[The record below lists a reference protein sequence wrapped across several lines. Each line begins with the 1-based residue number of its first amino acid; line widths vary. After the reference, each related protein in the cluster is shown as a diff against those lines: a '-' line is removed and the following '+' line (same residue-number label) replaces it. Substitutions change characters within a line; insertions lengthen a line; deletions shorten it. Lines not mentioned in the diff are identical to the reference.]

1 MTDRYSRQ
9 SALSQ
14 IGDEGQKKIASSRVA
29 IVGLGAL
36 GSVSA
41 QLCARAGV
49 GFLRLIDR
57 DIVELSNLQRQVLF
71 TEEDAREGK
80 SKATASKQ
88 HLQKINSQIQ
98 IEAVVDDLRFENISD
113 LFHDIDVILDGTD
126 NFETRYLINDF
137 AVQRKVPY
145 FYGGAIETRGMG
157 YSVLPDGRPCLRCL
171 FPQSPSAD
179 LAQTCDRSGIL
190 AAASHWTAAM
200 QFAQLVR
207 FLAEGPAA
215 VPAVLLQSDVWSGE
229 TKLISAGQIAVER
242 CEGCRSGTFAALA
255 PQAGTQTLKLCGRN
269 AVQIQPEQGQ
279 ANLNWDALHERWK
292 GLAEIKIGADF
303 ARVALDPYEL
313 TLFKNGRVIV
323 KGTEDPAI
331 ARSLYARWVGC

>member
-9 SALSQ
+9 SVLPQ
-14 IGDEGQKKIASSRVA
+14 IGPAGQAKMLAARVA

-41 QLCARAGV
+41 QLCARGGV
-49 GFLRLIDR
+49 GLLRLIDR

-80 SKATASKQ
+80 AKATASKQ
-88 HLQKINSQIQ
+88 HLHKINSQIQ
-98 IEAVVDDLRFENISD
+98 IEAVVDDLRAENVSE
-113 LFHDIDVILDGTD
+113 LLRGIDVVLDGAD

-137 AVQRKVPY
+137 AVQNKVPF
-145 FYGGAIETRGMG
+145 FYGGAIETRGMV

-171 FPQSPSAD
+171 FPQAPLTN

-207 FLAEGPAA
+207 LLTEGPSA

-229 TKLISAGQIAVER
+229 AKSIFAAQITSER
-242 CEGCRSGTFAALA
+242 CDGCRSGTFAALT

-269 AVQIQPEQGQ
+269 AVQIQTEQGQ
-279 ANLNWDALHERWK
+279 VNLNWESLHERWK

-303 ARVALDPYEL
+303 ARVDLDPYEL

-331 ARSLYARWVGC
+331 ARSLYARWIGC